1 LKTALTRILL
11 VASAAFGISFISS
24 GTNDFLV
31 YDSKL
36 LVEDDTAKL
45 KFPIKDRKPYDN
57 NYKKNRFDLK
67 DPDILKRNTE
77 YDPESNSYIER
88 EKLGNRNLSPP
99 KSKSFSDY
107 LKELNEKEEQDYFQS
122 KSKATNFVRSSGI
135 VPNTVNVPDAVDK
148 LFGGGLID
156 IKPSG
161 SAEAT
166 FGGSYNVVRNPAI
179 PVRQQRTGTPDFK
192 IKMQVSVT
200 GQIGDKLKINTNYDT
215 DATFEFENQIKLN
228 WEGQQD
234 DILKKIELGNVSLPL
249 NGSLIQ
255 AGQSLFGVKTQMQF
269 GKLMVTSIATQQRGQ
284 TTETEVSGGAQI
296 TKFDIQANNYEANKH
311 FFVGQFFKN
320 QYDNALSLLPIVQSG
335 AYINY
340 IEVWVTNR
348 NKSFNDNRNLVP
360 FVDLGE
366 TNPNNPNLKD
376 PANQPVQTHNEANLL
391 WSKIITDPAL
401 NSSTSVIDA
410 FKTKYAGLDMKV
422 GIDYNILTNARRLTE
437 QEYTINRQLGYI
449 SLNQSLNNDEILAV
463 SYEYTFNGRVFKVG
477 QLSRDNPPGPSGS
490 GNDLVVKMLKST
502 ITNTRWPLWDLMMKN
517 IYSLN
522 TYNVQAQD
530 FSLNVVYAD
539 DKSADLNYLPVNPVE
554 INIFEK
560 QLITVLN
567 LDKMNKQTE
576 AKPDGVF
583 DLIEGITVNMLNGRI
598 IFPVREPFGN
608 FLRNKFKDPAG
619 KDANFYAYDALYDS
633 TKWWAEQDVTHNKFF
648 LRGSY
653 RGSTTNEI
661 SLNAINVPQGSV
673 KVTANG
679 AALTENVDYT
689 VDYNLGRVR
698 ILNEGIINSGAVIKV
713 SSESNS
719 LFTLQ
724 QKTLLGSRFDYT
736 HSRNLLLGGT
746 IMHMTERP
754 LTPKVDIGQEPILNT
769 IMGLDGTWSKDSR
782 LLTKLVDKLPFIE
795 TKEKSNLVISAE
807 AAKIFPHNA
816 KTIGNTRG
824 TSFLDDFEGAET
836 PFDLKYIL
844 NWKFAPTPQGQKDL
858 FPETASDSTNA
869 FRRAKIAFHTIDQ
882 TFSGTDKKYIPDYMT
897 GNDQSH
903 PFVRTWALKEVF
915 PQLNIQM
922 QQINQ
927 LTTLDMV
934 YYPKKRGIYNYN
946 TSITDFNPDG
956 TFSKPKES
964 WGGIARKIE
973 TNDFEAA
980 NIDYIEFWMMDPF
993 CLNRNTTNQG
1003 QLYINL
1009 GNISEDLN
1017 ADNRRGVENG
1027 LPKDGSLLGLDSTRY
1042 GLIPQVAPQIQAFD
1056 NDPASRPN
1064 QDKGLDGLN
1073 DNEERT
1079 FYKGYINALKNNYG
1093 ATSAI
1098 ATQAENDPSSDN
1110 YQHYLA
1116 EGYNAIKQS
1125 ILGRYESFN
1134 GMEGNSTLGTLS
1146 TGQPLSASIF
1156 PDDEDLNRDQTM
1168 NFNEEYFQ
1176 YKINISK
1183 NSFQVGSNFVTDSIV
1198 TVPNYIDG
1206 TNFPA
1211 TITWYQFKVPIRQ
1224 FDQRIGGIQDF
1235 KSIRF
1240 MRLFLKGFEDSVV
1253 FRFGQMQLVRADWRR
1268 YLKNLNFP
1276 PSVGPN
1282 VDPND
1287 QTEFTVSA
1295 VNIEKNSQRVPIP
1308 YVVPPGIVRETDP
1321 TQQSNVQMNEQALS
1335 LRACKLKKGDSR
1347 AAYKTLNFDIRNY
1360 KKMKMF
1366 VHAEGNDV
1374 ADADVRAF
1382 IRIGTDLERNYYQ
1395 LEIPLKITQPGTSDP
1410 WAIWPTANEL
1420 NIDLEAFQAVK
1431 LERNNFT
1438 TDVTAYFEKT
1448 LSNGNVI
1455 SVVGQPDL
1463 SNVRTIMLGIKNPLD
1478 VKNGKTEICPEV
1490 WFNELRLED
1499 FVNNGGY
1506 AANARIVANLADFGK
1521 LNITGSYQSIGF
1533 GGVDKRLNQRNLN
1546 ETITYDIQ
1554 SSFELGKFFPQKTGI
1569 TIPFFIGYNENI
1581 INPKYYP
1588 LNPDVL
1594 LKTALNSAKTKAE
1607 KDKIKENAQDFT
1619 SRYSYN
1625 FTNVKKN
1632 KIGGGKSHIYDVE
1645 NFNVSYSYQKIFRRN
1660 QIIQE
1665 NLVETYRAS
1674 LGYNFSQAPK
1684 AWKPFKKLKPKVLA
1698 PFTGFGL
1705 FFVPQSITMRLD
1717 VDRRYSELQNRNN
1730 DNFKAIVPKLFDK
1743 TFLLTRVYGVNYNL
1757 TNNLKFDYN
1766 ATLNARVEEPIGSL
1780 ETQAKKDTVWSNFKG
1795 MGKPNDFNQTINATY
1810 NLPLSKV
1817 KLLNWITVSARY
1829 TGSYNWRTAPLAAP
1843 IMGNTIQNSQTIGT
1857 NAQLN
1862 FSSFYNKF
1870 PLLKK
1875 ANQPKTPKS
1884 AKKKKY
1890 DDEETPGKKDDK
1902 KKKDIE
1908 ISNGA
1913 RATLKFVTMVKQL
1926 QLDLS
1931 STNGTTLPGYKHS
1944 IDYFGLSDK
1953 YKTPGVSFLAGF
1965 QDPKLRYTMAEKGAL
1980 SQNPLQI
1987 NRYIQLEGLELK
1999 GTGTLEPFD
2008 GFRIN
2013 LNFERR
2019 FSLTTSSTFK
2029 YDTSIFPN
2037 QFVDEGYMEAGMF
2050 SISTITWKSAFEKY
2064 NDDFKSDAY
2073 NQFQNNRRIMADK
2086 VQAEELG
2093 SDIWKSK
2100 NYASKIGVIDPLTRF
2115 PVGVDSNHQ
2124 DVLMYAFMAAYQGK
2138 DAKNYKLDRFPL
2150 IPLPSW
2156 RISWNGLSNLELV
2169 KKVFTNIT
2177 ISHAYSSTTSIGN
2190 FNTSANYGLDT
2201 LKNGENLTPNYQFT
2215 TITIM
2220 ERLSPLI
2227 KIDMTLKSGLTLN
2240 FEIKTD
2246 RSLNLTT
2253 SYKINEIHNKEYV
2266 FGTGYRKS
2274 GVILPF
2280 KINGRKPMLKND
2292 LDFRLDFSIR
2302 DGYTITRDINSNL
2315 PTQANAGMKSISI
2328 RPTLNYNITEN
2339 LNFRAFYNRN
2349 VNKPRTTQSF
2359 PTALTNF
2366 GISLRYTLQ

>member
-1 LKTALTRILL
+1 MVAL
-11 VASAAFGISFISS
+11 AAFGISLISFS
-24 GTNDFLV
+24 NNDNRS
-31 YDSKL
+31 YDARM
-36 LVEDDTAKL
+36 LVEDSSKKDTSKL
-45 KFPIKDRKPYDN
+45 KFPLKSKKPYEHTFKN
-57 NYKKNRFDLK
+57 NRFDLK
-67 DPDILKRNTE
+67 DPDVLKKQTE
-77 YDPESNSYIER
+77 YDASNNSYVVR
-88 EKLGNRNLSPP
+88 ETLGGRNLIAP

-107 LKELNEKEEQDYFQS
+107 LKELNEKEQQDYFHS
-122 KSKATNFVRSSGI
+122 KSKATNFVRSSGM
-135 VPNTVNVPDAVDK
+135 VPNTLKVPDATD
-148 LFGGGLID
+148 LIFGPGLID

-179 PVRQQRTGTPDFK
+179 PVRQQKNGTPDFK
-192 IKMQVSVT
+192 IKMQVSVA

-228 WEGQQD
+228 WEGGED
-234 DILKKIELGNVSLPL
+234 DILKKVELGNVSLPL

-255 AGQSLFGVKTQMQF
+255 AGQSLFGIKTQMQF

-284 TTETEVSGGAQI
+284 TSETEVSGGAQI
-296 TKFDIQANNYEANKH
+296 TKFDIQAHNYESNKH
-311 FFVGQFFKN
+311 FFVGQFFKDN
-320 QYDNALSLLPIVQSG
+320 YDNALSLLPLVQS
-335 AYINY
+335 AAFINY

-366 TNPNNPNLKD
+366 TSPFNATLKD
-376 PANQPVQTHNEANLL
+376 PSPQPPETFNEANIL
-391 WSKIITDPAL
+391 WSKIIADPLL

-410 FKTKYAGLDMKV
+410 FKTKYSSLDMKV
-422 GIDYNILTNARRLTE
+422 GIDYNILTNARKLTE

-449 SLNQSLNNDEILAV
+449 SLNQGLNNDEILAV
-463 SYEYTFNGRVFKVG
+463 AYEYTYNGAVYKVG
-477 QLSRDNPPGPSGS
+477 QLSRDNPPGPGGS

-502 ITNTRWPLWDLMMKN
+502 ITNTHWPLWELMMKN

-530 FSLNVVYAD
+530 FTLNVVYAD
-539 DKSADLNYLPVNPVE
+539 DKSADLNYLPVEPGE
-554 INIFEK
+554 PKIFEK

-567 LDKMNKQTE
+567 LDRMNKQTE

-583 DLIEGITVNMLNGRI
+583 DLIDGITVNMMNGRI

-608 FLRNKFKDPAG
+608 FLRNQFKTPSG
-619 KDANFYAYDALYDS
+619 KEANFYAFDALYDS

-679 AALTENVDYT
+679 AALTENVDFT
-689 VDYNLGRVR
+689 VDYNVGKVR

-736 HSRNLLLGGT
+736 HSRNLLFGGT

-769 IMGLDGTWSKDSR
+769 IIGLDGSFTKDSR
-782 LLTKLVDKLPFIE
+782 WLTRLVDKIPFIE
-795 TKEKSNLVISAE
+795 TKAKSKIIISGE

-836 PFDLKYIL
+836 PFDLKYFQ
-844 NWKFAPTPQGQKDL
+844 NWKFASTPQGQKDL
-858 FPETASDSTNA
+858 FPETSLDSTNA
-869 FRRAKIAFHTIDQ
+869 FKRAKMVFHTIDQ
-882 TFSGTDKKYIPDYMT
+882 TFASADKRYIPDYIS

-903 PFVRTWALKEVF
+903 PFVRVWGIKEVF
-915 PQLNIQM
+915 PQLNVQM

-927 LTTLDMV
+927 LTTLDLV

-946 TSITDFNPDG
+946 SSGTDFMADG
-956 TFSKPKES
+956 SFSKPKEN

-980 NIDYIEFWMMDPF
+980 NIDYIEFWMMDPY
-993 CLNRNTTNQG
+993 CMNPNSTNKG
-1003 QLYINL
+1003 QLYINI
-1009 GNISEDLN
+1009 GSISEDLN
-1017 ADNRRGVENG
+1017 ADNRRAVENG
-1027 LPKDGSLLGLDSTRY
+1027 LPTDGSKTGLDSTRY
-1042 GLIPQVAPQIQAFD
+1042 GLIAQVAPQIQAFD
-1056 NDPASRPN
+1056 NDPNSRPN

-1073 DNEERT
+1073 DSEERI
-1079 FYKGYINALKNNYG
+1079 FFKGYIDALITNYG
-1093 ATSAI
+1093 ATSALV
-1098 ATQAENDPSSDN
+1098 TQFENDPSSDN
-1110 YQHYLA
+1110 YQHYLDP
-1116 EGYNAIKQS
+1116 GFDGIKQS
-1125 ILGRYESFN
+1125 ILGRYAAYN
-1134 GMEGNSTLGTLS
+1134 GMEGNSSLKTLS
-1146 TGQPLSASIF
+1146 QGQPISATIY

-1176 YKINISK
+1176 YKIDLSPDGLKEGTNY
-1183 NSFQVGSNFVTDSIV
+1183 VTDFIK
-1198 TVPNYIDG
+1198 TVPTYVDDAGLPDNV
-1206 TNFPA
+1206 
-1211 TITWYQFKVPIRQ
+1211 TWYHFRIPIRQ
-1224 FDQRIGGIQDF
+1224 YEKKVGGIQDF

-1253 FRFGQMQLVRADWRR
+1253 CRFGQMQLVRADWRR

-1276 PSVGPN
+1276 PNVGPN
-1282 VDPND
+1282 LDPND
-1287 QTEFTVSA
+1287 QTEFTISA
-1295 VNIEKNSQRVPIP
+1295 VNIEKNSQRTPIP
-1308 YVVPPGIVRETDP
+1308 YVVPPDIVREIDP
-1321 TQQSNVQMNEQALS
+1321 TQQNNVKMNEQALS

-1347 AAYKTLNFDIRNY
+1347 AAYKTLNIDIRNY
-1360 KKMKMF
+1360 KNLKMF
-1366 VHAEGNDV
+1366 VHAEGDNLSHG
-1374 ADADVRAF
+1374 DVRAF

-1395 LEIPLKITQPGTSDP
+1395 LEIPLQITTPGTNEP
-1410 WAIWPTANEL
+1410 AAIWPKLNEL
-1420 NIDLEAFQAVK
+1420 NIDLDQFQAIK
-1431 LERNNFT
+1431 IKRNEFT
-1438 TDVTAYFEKT
+1438 SDVTAYFEQV
-1448 LSNGNVI
+1448 LENGSI
-1455 SVVGQPDL
+1455 LSVVGQPDL
-1463 SNVRTIMLGIKNPLD
+1463 SNLRTIMLGVKNPKD
-1478 VKNGKTEICPEV
+1478 VKNGKTEICTEV

-1506 AANARIVANLADFGK
+1506 AANARIVADLADFGK

-1554 SSFELGKFFPQKTGI
+1554 SSFELGKFFPVRTGLS
-1569 TIPFFIGYNENI
+1569 IPFFIGYNENI

-1594 LKTALNSAKTKAE
+1594 LKTILKSTKTRDEEAA
-1607 KDKIKENAQDFT
+1607 IKENAQDFT

-1625 FTNVKKN
+1625 LTNVKKN
-1632 KIGGGKSHIYDVE
+1632 KVGNAKVHIYDIE
-1645 NFNVSYSYQKIFRRN
+1645 NFNISYSYQKIFRRN

-1665 NLVETYRAS
+1665 NLIETYRAS
-1674 LGYNFSQAPK
+1674 LGYNFSKTPK
-1684 AWKPFKKLKPKVLA
+1684 AWKPFRKIKKKALA
-1698 PFTGFGL
+1698 PIKGFGL
-1705 FFVPQSITMRLD
+1705 FYVPQSITMRLD

-1743 TFLLTRVYGVNYNL
+1743 TFYMTRVYGLNYNL
-1757 TNNLKFDYN
+1757 TNNIKFDYN
-1766 ATLNARVEEPIGSL
+1766 ATLNARIEEPIGVLDTPAEKDSL
-1780 ETQAKKDTVWSNFKG
+1780 WRNFRG
-1795 MGKPNDFNQTINATY
+1795 MGKPNDFNQVINVTY
-1810 NLPLSKV
+1810 NVPLSKI
-1817 KLLNWITVSARY
+1817 KLLNWITLSGRY
-1829 TGSYNWRTAPLAAP
+1829 TGNYNWRTAPPAAP
-1843 IMGNTIQNSQTIGT
+1843 IMGHTLQNSQTIGG
-1857 NAQLN
+1857 NGQLN
-1862 FSSFYNKF
+1862 FSAFYNKF

-1875 ANQPKTPKS
+1875 ANMPKSTNS

-1890 DDEETPGKKDDK
+1890 DEDEDVPKTKTDNKKPAP
-1902 KKKDIE
+1902 KKKDVQL
-1908 ISNGA
+1908 SSPA
-1913 RATLKFVTMVKQL
+1913 RTTLKFLTMLKQI
-1926 QLDLS
+1926 QLDVS

-1944 IDYFGLSDK
+1944 IDYFGLSHK
-1953 YKTPGVSFLAGF
+1953 YQTPGVPFLAGF
-1965 QDPKLRYTMAEKGAL
+1965 QDPKLRYTLAKQGAL
-1980 SQNPLQI
+1980 SQNPMQI

-1999 GTGTLEPFD
+1999 GSSTIEPLD

-2029 YDTSIFPN
+2029 FDDLSQNFID
-2037 QFVDEGYMEAGMF
+2037 QGYMEAGMF
-2050 SISTITWKSAFEKY
+2050 SISSITWKTAFEKY
-2064 NDDFKSDAY
+2064 DDKSFQSDAY
-2073 NQFQNNRRIMADK
+2073 DQFQKNRRIMAEK
-2086 VQAEELG
+2086 VQADEL
-2093 SDIWKSK
+2093 SKDIWNSK
-2100 NYASKIGVIDPLTRF
+2100 NYASLIGKLDPVSRF
-2115 PVGVDSNHQ
+2115 PLGIDSNYQ
-2124 DVLMYAFMAAYQGK
+2124 DVLIHSFMAAYQGK
-2138 DAKNYKLDRFPL
+2138 NPDTYKLERFPM

-2156 RISWNGLSNLELV
+2156 RVSYNGLGNFAAI

-2177 ISHAYSSTTSIGN
+2177 ISHAYSSSTSIGN
-2190 FNTSANYGLDT
+2190 FNTSANYGKDT
-2201 LKNGENLTPNYQFT
+2201 LAIGKNLTPQYQFT

-2240 FEIKTD
+2240 FELKSD

-2253 SYKINEIHNKEYV
+2253 SFKINEIHNKEYV
-2266 FGTGYRKS
+2266 FGTGYRKT
-2274 GVILPF
+2274 GLILPF
-2280 KINGRKPMLKND
+2280 KINGRRPMLKND
-2292 LDFRLDFSIR
+2292 LDFRLDVSIR
-2302 DGYTITRDINSNL
+2302 DGYTITRDINSDL
-2315 PTQANAGMKSISI
+2315 KPTPNAGMKSISI

-2339 LNFRAFYNRN
+2339 FNLRAFYNRN
-2349 VNKPRTTQSF
+2349 VNKPKTTQSF

-2366 GISLRYTLQ
+2366 GVSLRYTLQ

>member
-1 LKTALTRILL
+1 MLL

-31 YDSKL
+31 YDYKL
-36 LVEDDTAKL
+36 LNEDDTTKNDTSKL
-45 KFPIKDRKPYDN
+45 KYPLKDKKPYDY

-67 DPDILKRNTE
+67 DPDVLKKNTE
-77 YDPESNSYIER
+77 YDPESNSYIEH
-88 EKLGNRNLSPP
+88 EKLGDRDLTPP

-107 LKELNEKEEQDYFQS
+107 LKELNEREQQDYFQS

-135 VPNTVNVPDAVDK
+135 VPNTLNVPDAVDR
-148 LFGGGLID
+148 LFGPGLID

-228 WEGQQD
+228 WQGNED

-249 NGSLIQ
+249 NGSLIT
-255 AGQSLFGVKTQMQF
+255 AGQSLFGIKTQMQF

-311 FFVGQFFKN
+311 FFVGQFFKD
-320 QYDNALSLLPIVQSG
+320 QYDNALSLLPLVQSA

-348 NKSFNDNRNLVP
+348 NKSFNDNRNLIP
-360 FVDLGE
+360 IVDLGE
-366 TNPNNPNLKD
+366 TNPYNPKLKD
-376 PANQPVQTHNEANLL
+376 PFPQPPETFNEANIL
-391 WSKIITDPAL
+391 WSKIIADPAL
-401 NSSTSVIDA
+401 NSTTTVIDA
-410 FKTKYAGLDMKV
+410 FKTKYPGLDMKV
-422 GIDYNILTNARRLTE
+422 GVDYNILTNARKLTE
-437 QEYTINRQLGYI
+437 QEFTINRQLGYI
-449 SLNQSLNNDEILAV
+449 SLNQALNNDEILGV
-463 SYEYTFNGRVFKVG
+463 SYEYTYNGAVYKVG
-477 QLSRDNPPGPSGS
+477 QLSRDNPPGPSGG

-539 DKSADLNYLPVNPVE
+539 DKSADLNYLPVSPTE
-554 INIFEK
+554 TKIFEK

-583 DLIEGITVNMLNGRI
+583 DLIDGVTVNMLNGRI
-598 IFPVREPFGN
+598 IFPVREPFGQ
-608 FLRNKFKDPAG
+608 FLKNKFQDPNG
-619 KDANFYAYDALYDS
+619 KDANFYAYGALYDS

-653 RGSTTNEI
+653 RGSATNEI

-724 QKTLLGSRFDYT
+724 QKTLVGSRFDYT
-736 HSRNLLLGGT
+736 HSRNLILGGT

-769 IMGLDGTWSKDSR
+769 IIGLDGTFTKDSR
-782 LLTKLVDKLPFIE
+782 FLTKLVDKLPFIE
-795 TKEKSNLVISAE
+795 TKEKSNVVISGE
-807 AAKIFPHNA
+807 VAKIFPHNA

-836 PFDLKYIL
+836 PFDLKYVQ

-858 FPETASDSTNA
+858 FPETASDATNA
-869 FRRAKIAFHTIDQ
+869 YKRAKIVFHTIDQ
-882 TFSGTDKKYIPDYMT
+882 TFSTSDKRFIPDYFT
-897 GNDQSH
+897 GSDQSH
-903 PFVRTWALKEVF
+903 PFIRTWGLKEVF

-927 LTTLDMV
+927 LTTLDLV

-946 TSITDFNPDG
+946 ATAGEFNADG
-956 TFSKPKES
+956 TFAKPKDN

-980 NIDYIEFWMMDPF
+980 NIDYIEFWMMDPY
-993 CLNRNTTNQG
+993 CMNPNSTNKG
-1003 QLYINL
+1003 QLYINI
-1009 GNISEDLN
+1009 GSISEDLN
-1017 ADNRRGVENG
+1017 ADNRRAVENG
-1027 LPKDGSLLGLDSTRY
+1027 LPKDGSNSGLDSTGY
-1042 GLIPQVAPQIQAFD
+1042 GLISQVDPQIQAFD

-1073 DNEERT
+1073 DAEERD
-1079 FYKGYINALKNNYG
+1079 FFKGYLDNLKTNYG
-1093 ATSAI
+1093 ANSNI
-1098 ATQAENDPSSDN
+1098 VKQAENDPSSDN
-1110 YQHYLA
+1110 YQHYLD
-1116 EGYNAIKQS
+1116 ERYDGIKTS
-1125 ILGRYESFN
+1125 ILGRYEAYN
-1134 GMEGNSTLGTLS
+1134 GLEGNSSLGTLPK
-1146 TGQPLSASIF
+1146 GQPKSASIF
-1156 PDDEDLNRDQTM
+1156 PDDEDINRDQTM

-1176 YKINISK
+1176 YKIDISPDGLK
-1183 NSFQVGSNFVTDSIV
+1183 EGTNYVTDFIK

-1206 TNFPA
+1206 DGLPPTV
-1211 TITWYQFKVPIRQ
+1211 TWYHFRIPIRQ
-1224 FDQRIGGIQDF
+1224 YDKKVGGIQDF

-1240 MRLFLKGFEDSVV
+1240 MRLFLKGFEDSVIC
-1253 FRFGQMQLVRADWRR
+1253 RFGQMQLVRADWRR

-1276 PSVGPN
+1276 PGVGPN
-1282 VDPND
+1282 LDPND
-1287 QTEFTVSA
+1287 QTEFTISA
-1295 VNIEKNSQRVPIP
+1295 VNIEKNSKRLPVP

-1321 TQQSNVQMNEQALS
+1321 TQQNNVQMNEQSLS

-1360 KKMKMF
+1360 KKLKMF
-1366 VHAEGNDV
+1366 IHAEGENL
-1374 ADADVRAF
+1374 ADNDVRAF

-1395 LEIPLKITQPGTSDP
+1395 LEIPLKMTAAGTSDP
-1410 WAIWPTANEL
+1410 RGIWPEANEL
-1420 NIDLEAFQAVK
+1420 NIDLEEFQAVK
-1431 LERNNFT
+1431 LKRNEFT
-1438 TDVTAYFEKT
+1438 SDITSYFEQT
-1448 LSNGNVI
+1448 LPNGNVI
-1455 SVVGQPDL
+1455 SVIGQPDL
-1463 SNVRTIMLGIKNPLD
+1463 SNVRTIMLGIKNPMD
-1478 VKNGKTEICPEV
+1478 VKNGKSEICPEV

-1521 LNITGSYQSIGF
+1521 LNLTGSYQSIGF

-1554 SSFELGKFFPQKTGI
+1554 SSFELGKFFPVRSGI

-1594 LKTALNSAKTKAE
+1594 LKTAIKSAKNKAE
-1607 KDKIKENAQDFT
+1607 EKTIKENAQDFT

-1632 KIGGGKSHIYDVE
+1632 KVGGGKSHIYDIE

-1665 NLVETYRAS
+1665 NLIETYKAS
-1674 LGYNFSQAPK
+1674 LGYNFSQTPK
-1684 AWKPFKKLKPKVLA
+1684 PWKPFKKLKPKVLA

-1705 FFVPQSITMRLD
+1705 FFVPQSITMRFD
-1717 VDRRYSELQNRNN
+1717 VDRRYSETQNRNN
-1730 DNFKAIVPKLFDK
+1730 DNFKAIVPRLFDK
-1743 TFLLTRVYGVNYNL
+1743 TFYLTRVYGLNYNL
-1757 TNNLKFDYN
+1757 TNNIKFDYN
-1766 ATLNARVEEPIGSL
+1766 ATLNARVEEPIGALDTPQEKDSL
-1780 ETQAKKDTVWSNFKG
+1780 WKNFKG
-1795 MGKPNDFNQTINATY
+1795 MGKPNDFNQTINLTY
-1810 NLPLSKV
+1810 NLPLNKV
-1817 KLLNWITVSARY
+1817 KMLNWITIAGRY
-1829 TGSYNWRTAPLAAP
+1829 TGSYNWRTAPPAAP
-1843 IMGNTIQNSQTIGT
+1843 IMGNTIQNSQTIGG
-1857 NAQLN
+1857 NGQLN

-1875 ANQPKTPKS
+1875 ANAPKSPAS

-1890 DDEETPGKKDDK
+1890 DDDETPKKDDK
-1902 KKKDIE
+1902 KKKDLE
-1908 ISNGA
+1908 ISNAA
-1913 RATLKFVTMVKQL
+1913 RITLKFLTMLKQV
-1926 QLDLS
+1926 QLDVT

-1944 IDYFGLSDK
+1944 MDYLGLNDK
-1953 YKTPGVSFLAGF
+1953 YKTPGLPFLAGM
-1965 QDPKLRYTMAEKGAL
+1965 QDPNIRYKLAEGGHL

-1987 NRYIQLEGLELK
+1987 NRYIQLQGLELK
-1999 GTGTLEPFD
+1999 GSGTLEPFD

-2029 YDTSIFPN
+2029 FDTSLNPPDFID
-2037 QFVDEGYMEAGMF
+2037 QGYMEAGMF
-2050 SISTITWKSAFEKY
+2050 SISTITWKTAFEKY
-2064 NDDFKSDAY
+2064 DNKTFHSDAY
-2073 NQFQNNRRIMADK
+2073 DQFQKNRRIMADK
-2086 VQAEELG
+2086 VQTEEL
-2093 SDIWKSK
+2093 SKDVWLSK
-2100 NYASKIGVIDPLTRF
+2100 NYASRIGEIDPISRY
-2115 PVGVDSNHQ
+2115 PMGVDSNHQ
-2124 DVLMYAFMAAYQGK
+2124 DVLMFAFMAAYQGK
-2138 DAKNYKLDRFPL
+2138 DAKGYKIERFPI

-2169 KKVFTNIT
+2169 KKVFSNIT
-2177 ISHAYSSTTSIGN
+2177 ISHAYSSSTSVGN
-2190 FNTSANYGLDT
+2190 FNTNANYGRDT
-2201 LKNGENLTPNYQFT
+2201 LLSGKNLTPNYQYT
-2215 TITIM
+2215 TMTIM

-2227 KIDMTLKSGLTLN
+2227 KIDLTLKSGLTLN
-2240 FEIKTD
+2240 FELKTD

-2274 GVILPF
+2274 GLILPF

-2302 DGYTITRDINSNL
+2302 DGYTITRDINSNAI
-2315 PTQANAGMKSISI
+2315 PQANAGMRSISI
-2328 RPTLNYNITEN
+2328 RPTLNYNITDN

-2349 VNKPRTTQSF
+2349 VNKPKTTQSF